1 MKIMEYKCDKISI
14 TDSGIGVEVHFANL
28 NGDSELYFLIQKH
41 FEEDEDYDEGS
52 YIETHD
58 FDLAGHYHPKIKLS
72 KSKCIFEYEKNL
84 FTITYQIDEKKFK
97 ELEEFLK
104 ILGTVEITN

>member
-1 MKIMEYKCDKISI
+1 MELTCDNINI
-14 TDSGIGVEVHFANL
+14 TDSGIGVEVHFKDL

-41 FEEDEDYDEGS
+41 FEEEEDYDEGS

-58 FDLAGHYHPKIKLS
+58 FDLAGHYHPKIILG
-72 KSKCIFEYEKNL
+72 KSKCIFEYEKNR
-84 FTITYQIDEKKFK
+84 FEITYQIDEKKFK

-104 ILGTVEITN
+104 ILGSVEITN